1 MTNEWLLH
9 SATQTFERYHA
20 YLDEN
25 EFGLALDVVEKFFW
39 NNFCDNYL
47 ELIKDQLFNPE
58 NYTEFE
64 LKATRWTFYHTG
76 LRILQMY
83 APYLPHITEKLV

>member
-1 MTNEWLLH
+1 MN
-9 SATQTFERYHA
+9 RYNA

-64 LKATRWTFYHTG
+64 LKATRWTLVSY
-76 LRILQMY
+76 RIAY
-83 APYLPHITEKLV
+83 FANVCTIFAAYY